1 MKNTTLVIILT
12 EMSKP
17 EHPVHGPG
25 LQVFHKHPRWEC
37 NTSHIVAMYCSFE
50 NHVSLNILQ
59 NWSCRSG

>member
-25 LQVFHKHPRWEC
+25 LQVFHKHPRWES
-37 NTSHIVAMYCSFE
+37 NTSHIVA
-50 NHVSLNILQ
+50 NVLLQ
-59 NWSCRSG
+59 CIVLLKIMFL